1 MPAHRAA
8 APRASIRHRSVE
20 SARASR
26 LRPTACAAPPKKYAR
41 RWSGR
46 SSARP
51 APGRG
56 RYRRSRCPAARG
68 PADRA
73 AAPTTSAAR
82 PGATF
87 RQRTIFSGPSFGFE
101 AGAALFAGAG
111 SMAKAGHQMVIDHA
125 GGLHEG
131 IDDGRAD
138 KFESARRQ
146 FLGYLGRQWR
156 RCRHAGGGLEVVDL
170 RPAVDEIPQE
180 FREAG
185 AVFHDLEIALRARD
199 RTLDLGAV
207 ADDAGVVH
215 QRVKLFRVVARDLFR
230 DEIVEGTAKV
240 VALAQNR
247 DPRQP
252 GLKAVED
259 ELFVQRAVI
268 IFRHAPLGVVIGHV
282 KRIFAGPRT
291 PHQAIGMQARRPR
304 HATVCFAAISKSSG
318 SATRTARPPDVSG
331 RPAASASA
339 TRSTLISA
347 SPLGPAVEPMVP
359 TDLSPARI
367 AAPGSGDGPSRII
380 RIVRVRAVPRCCI
393 RDTTSWPT

>member
-8 APRASIRHRSVE
+8 APRASIGHRRAG

-51 APGRG
+51 APGHG
-56 RYRRSRCPAARG
+56 RHRRFRCPAARG

-82 PGATF
+82 RGAVL
-87 RQRTIFSGPSFGFE
+87 RLRTIFQPSFDFE
-101 AGAALFAGAG
+101 ARDALFSGAG
-111 SMAKAGHQMVIDHA
+111 LMAKAGHQMVVDHA

-138 KFESARRQ
+138 KLESARRQ
-146 FLGYLGRQWR
+146 FFRYLDRQRR
-156 RCRHAGGGLEVVDL
+156 RCRHAGGGLEVIDL

-185 AVFHDLEIALRARD
+185 AVLHDLEIALGACDRA
-199 RTLDLGAV
+199 LDLGAV

-215 QRVKLFRVVARDLFR
+215 QRMQLFGVVARDLFR
-230 DEIVEGTAKV
+230 DEIVEGAAKV
-240 VALAQNR
+240 VALAQDR

-252 GLKAVED
+252 GLKTVED

-268 IFRHAPLGVVIGHV
+268 IFRHAPFGVVIGQV
-282 KRIFAGPRT
+282 KRIFAGPWT

-304 HATVCFAAISKSSG
+304 HATVCFGAISKSSG
-318 SATRTARPPDVSG
+318 SATRMARPPDVSG
-331 RPAASASA
+331 SPAASASA
-339 TRSTLISA
+339 TRSTLIRARPS
-347 SPLGPAVEPMVP
+347 GPAVEPMVP
-359 TDLSPARI
+359 TDLSPARM
-367 AAPGSGDGPSRII
+367 AAPGSGDALSRMT